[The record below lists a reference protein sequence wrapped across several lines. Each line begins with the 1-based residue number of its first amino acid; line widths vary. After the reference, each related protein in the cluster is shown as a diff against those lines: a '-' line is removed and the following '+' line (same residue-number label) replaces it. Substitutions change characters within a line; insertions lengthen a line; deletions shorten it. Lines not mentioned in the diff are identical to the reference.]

1 MTNARFPEL
10 ATVGAVVL
18 ASMFTPVAAVA
29 QVPVI
34 DNARRNIQQATENC
48 TRPISRIRKR

>member
-34 DNARRNIQQATENC
+34 DNARRNIQQAT
-48 TRPISRIRKR
+48 